1 MCLSHTFTRRI
12 QGTGSYP
19 QFQSP
24 RRNWPFSSQ
33 SPRKPN
39 RLRFASNDRGRR
51 AQPSYSRSTSM
62 FQELMPLLSQH
73 VLILTL
79 SRVTEEEVR
88 VNIIPKP
95 LKADSRNDDAVL
107 TTPLSVTG
115 TAQELDEQL
124 PRQLTEF
131 VEAHL
136 GLSSTLRS
144 AKEQMDAAS
153 KTAREAGSP
162 REPRPAKRWRVYL
175 ENHRD
180 ALTAM
185 DFFPL
190 PTISIS
196 LLH

>member
-1 MCLSHTFTRRI
+1 
-12 QGTGSYP
+12 
-19 QFQSP
+19 
-24 RRNWPFSSQ
+24 
-33 SPRKPN
+33 
-39 RLRFASNDRGRR
+39 
-51 AQPSYSRSTSM
+51 M

-79 SRVTEEEVR
+79 SRATEEEVR

-95 LKADSRNDDAVL
+95 LKADSRDDDAVL

-153 KTAREAGSP
+153 KTAREAAKKSANTKSHTGSGKSASP
-162 REPRPAKRWRVYL
+162 GSARVQAAAETNEKSDDSQSCPETVEVPDPAVPSVRA
-175 ENHRD
+175 D
-180 ALTAM
+180 ASTG
-185 DFFPL
+185 
-190 PTISIS
+190 S
-196 LLH
+196 LFDMAPNSGS

>member
-73 VLILTL
+73 VLILNL
-79 SRVTEEEVR
+79 SRVTEEEIR
-88 VNIIPKP
+88 GNRIPKQ
-95 LKADSRNDDAVL
+95 LKGDSRDDHAVL
-107 TTPLSVTG
+107 TTPLRVTC
-115 TAQELDEQL
+115 
-124 PRQLTEF
+124 P
-131 VEAHL
+131 AH
-136 GLSSTLRS
+136 
-144 AKEQMDAAS
+144 K
-153 KTAREAGSP
+153 
-162 REPRPAKRWRVYL
+162 
-175 ENHRD
+175 
-180 ALTAM
+180 
-185 DFFPL
+185 
-190 PTISIS
+190 
-196 LLH
+196 